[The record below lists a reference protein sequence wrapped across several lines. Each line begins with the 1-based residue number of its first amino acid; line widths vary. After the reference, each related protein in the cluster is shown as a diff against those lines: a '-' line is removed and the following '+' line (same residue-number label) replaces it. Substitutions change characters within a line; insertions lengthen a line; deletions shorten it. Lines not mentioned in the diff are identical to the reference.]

1 MKHYSHISS
10 HISSCMVPHV
20 AFGLKSR
27 LFITKPFA
35 CKKRE
40 GWSKSVWG
48 TTFSYWVLEV
58 GWGASKSKWRGEP
71 DFGSVSGWQ
80 VFFWQTLN
88 ILSVICNL
96 LSPFLQI
103 HSISSIYLQKLFWF
117 SSNFWK
123 LFSLLQDHCGLG
135 CTFEN
140 IPSAANSH
148 GILLFSDL
156 LMMQFSKCIFHSDR
170 LHLYSSDFISAVFW
184 FPSWQNFHFYLQ
196 ILWQSPELILIGSYF
211 TKAPLSQIQL
221 RFSVGLKTAER
232 QFMTFASPP
241 FNRWDIWGKH
251 QDIALSEGIQKKSR
265 KQKFIEILIELAPR

>member
-1 MKHYSHISS
+1 MGGFQKQVKRGTWLWFWVWLARFFFCKFFLANSQYSF
-10 HISSCMVPHV
+10 C
-20 AFGLKSR
+20 
-27 LFITKPFA
+27 
-35 CKKRE
+35 
-40 GWSKSVWG
+40 
-48 TTFSYWVLEV
+48 
-58 GWGASKSKWRGEP
+58 
-71 DFGSVSGWQ
+71 
-80 VFFWQTLN
+80 
-88 ILSVICNL
+88 
-96 LSPFLQI
+96 
-103 HSISSIYLQKLFWF
+103 YLQSLISFPSNTQHFFHLLKKIFWF

-184 FPSWQNFHFYLQ
+184 FPIWQNFNFYLQ

-211 TKAPLSQIQL
+211 TKAPLPQIQL

-251 QDIALSEGIQKKSR
+251 QDIALSEGIQKKWR
-265 KQKFIEILIELAPR
+265 KQKYI